1 MCVCVCE
8 TLCVH
13 AVFFFVSARLLAA
26 LPCVWVHIN
35 VHSTKNALACVYL
48 RLDVHGSVPVLYI
61 P

>member
-8 TLCVH
+8 TPCVH
-13 AVFFFVSARLLAA
+13 AVFFSVSARLLAA